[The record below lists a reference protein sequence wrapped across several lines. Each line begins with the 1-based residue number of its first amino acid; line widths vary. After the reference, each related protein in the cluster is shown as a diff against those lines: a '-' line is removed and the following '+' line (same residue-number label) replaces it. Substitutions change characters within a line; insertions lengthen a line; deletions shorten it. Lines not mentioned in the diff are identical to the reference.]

1 MPEKVLLKIIAVILS
16 VLCTVVILE
25 SSERDARSHRLSGPH
40 ADATHLEKKIHTMI
54 NKERAKKGLPALV
67 WDDSLQSIA
76 RTYSQDMVQRN
87 FFSHVDP
94 DGRTFYDRYK
104 AVRFEC
110 RIQVRDTTCLG
121 AENIAQ
127 DNLYSSSFYKDGK
140 TFYNSNT
147 EYEIAESVVKRWMS
161 SKSHRKNIL
170 TPYFKRQGIGVA
182 LAEDG
187 KVYVT
192 ENFC

>member
-1 MPEKVLLKIIAVILS
+1 MLCL
-16 VLCTVVILE
+16 LCTVVVLE
-25 SSERDARSHRLSGPH
+25 SSDRNTKGNGLSWPH
-40 ADATHLEKKIHTMI
+40 AGVTNLEKKIHAMI
-54 NKERAKKGLPALV
+54 NKERARRGLPVLL
-67 WDDSLQSIA
+67 WDERLHRIA
-76 RTYSQDMVQRN
+76 RIYSQDMVQRN
-87 FFSHVDP
+87 YFSHDDP

-104 AVRFEC
+104 AARFEC
-110 RIQVRDTTCLG
+110 RITVRDTTCLG

-140 TFYNSNT
+140 TFFTSKT
-147 EYEIAESVVKRWMS
+147 EDKIAESVVKRWMS
-161 SKSHRKNIL
+161 SKGHRENIL

-182 LAEDG
+182 LSEDG